1 MVFVLLQR
9 HCDDCSG
16 AVSRVVGKPI
26 VADFSW
32 DDMGSQTQDKQKAAE
47 RVAYRQGI
55 WWIEECVVRSE
66 GAYGQILG
74 VIRNRTLISNAQVP
88 KELERSTVSL
98 AVTDHLKHEVL

>member
-1 MVFVLLQR
+1 M
-9 HCDDCSG
+9 S
-16 AVSRVVGKPI
+16 
-26 VADFSW
+26 DFSW